1 MSATLR
7 SRQEKILFTH
17 RRDLVHYNA
26 ETKKAV
32 QKRRWRKQRNKC
44 DWAVTF
50 HCTRLNTIDRAKLL
64 LITWTATGLVLWM
77 VVYGILQMGDFLWQQ
92 QHQSL
97 SLTLTRINS
106 WRVWKRNTTCIEWH
120 RCYEHLRPISTAIS
134 CAWKSKKN
142 RVEWILFIRRKNPG
156 CAKMSWEDGC

>member
-17 RRDLVHYNA
+17 RRDLVHHNA
-26 ETKKAV
+26 ETKKKQCKKGLDASKETSV
-32 QKRRWRKQRNKC
+32 IEPSRFTPRDWIQLTGQSCCSSLGQRPDWCCGWSSTEFCRWGTSC
-44 DWAVTF
+44 DNSNIN
-50 HCTRLNTIDRAKLL
+50 R
-64 LITWTATGLVLWM
+64 
-77 VVYGILQMGDFLWQQ
+77 
-92 QHQSL
+92 

-106 WRVWKRNTTCIEWH
+106 WRVWNRNTTCIEWH